1 MKYQVKYFLFTSI
14 HFLVRLYICRV
25 DENSFFSNSRNA
37 MLINC
42 KKEPISVLFLDVDK
56 NKIKGKSKH
65 FRDSKKKIEIKK
77 QSTLSKRMSVKTIS
91 IEL

>member
-1 MKYQVKYFLFTSI
+1 
-14 HFLVRLYICRV
+14 
-25 DENSFFSNSRNA
+25 

-42 KKEPISVLFLDVDK
+42 KKEPINVLFLDVDK